1 MPHLL
6 LSSRHSVLAL
16 VQRLLTD
23 SLLKLLERD
32 EAALLTVEDGVAQ
45 LDKAV
50 PLADLLQ
57 VAGRDVLEGADDG
70 PGDVRETVPEVSLMK
85 ERHGAGVPERLV
97 FSLLE
102 AGPGLRVGVDA
113 GDLVAV
119 DGGVGAVYRIRVV
132 PATDRR

>member
-6 LSSRHSVLAL
+6 LSSRHLVIAL

-70 PGDVRETVPEVSLMK
+70 PGDVRETVPEVSLME
-85 ERHGAGVPERLV
+85 ERHGAGVWE
-97 FSLLE
+97 
-102 AGPGLRVGVDA
+102 
-113 GDLVAV
+113 
-119 DGGVGAVYRIRVV
+119 
-132 PATDRR
+132 

>member
-85 ERHGAGVPERLV
+85 ERHGAGVWE
-97 FSLLE
+97 
-102 AGPGLRVGVDA
+102 
-113 GDLVAV
+113 
-119 DGGVGAVYRIRVV
+119 
-132 PATDRR
+132 

>member
-1 MPHLL
+1 M
-6 LSSRHSVLAL
+6 LSSRYSVIAL
-16 VQRLLTD
+16 VQRFLTD
-23 SLLKLLERD
+23 SLLKLLHRD

-57 VAGRDVLEGADDG
+57 VAGRDVLEGADDR

-85 ERHGAGVPERLV
+85 ERHGAGVPEGLV
-97 FSLLE
+97 LGLLE
-102 AGPGLRVGVDA
+102 ARPDLRVGVDA

-132 PATDRR
+132 PATYPR